1 MLPINKLKLGK
12 LTKIFDRKYINITK
26 KTMPCKL
33 HGHKT
38 NNNTHNIILKLGYN
52 HRYKG
57 ID

>member
-38 NNNTHNIILKLGYN
+38 NTTHIISY
-52 HRYKG
+52 
-57 ID
+57 